1 MLGAVELGQTS
12 EFNRLVAER
21 AVTNDDAAAEIVKGE
36 EIGRHREAS
45 PVTLTQFGV
54 DYDLHEPP
62 FVVQLVT
69 LLPGNAYTTGRLPW
83 IFPY

>member
-1 MLGAVELGQTS
+1 
-12 EFNRLVAER
+12 
-21 AVTNDDAAAEIVKGE
+21 
-36 EIGRHREAS
+36 
-45 PVTLTQFGV
+45 VTLTQFGV